1 VGCTWALPVGL
12 TLCTGAPEHLDQPL
26 RVEETLEIKKIDEDF
41 FE

>member
-1 VGCTWALPVGL
+1 MGLQPLIDGDQLAKLMICYNVGC
-12 TLCTGAPEHLDQPL
+12 